1 MTPDA
6 WITVAVLA
14 ATIVA
19 LVSERFPAAVVTLM
33 AVITLFV
40 TGVVDHFGAFGGL
53 ANPAPITI
61 AALYVLA
68 AGVETTGAL
77 SGLTERILGKDRPAT
92 SERRELV
99 RICAPTAAASGLIA
113 NTPLVAMLAPRVE
126 AWCRKT
132 GRSASRYLMP
142 LSYASVFGGV
152 ITVLGTSTNLTVNG
166 LMTSAGMEPFGIF
179 EFSAVGLAV
188 AGSGVI
194 LLILVA
200 PMLLPRR
207 QGAGSRVNTIRE
219 FTIEMAVATGGP
231 LDGATVEAGGLR
243 HLRGVFL
250 VEIQR
255 RDHVIVPVAP
265 DEILEPDDRLV
276 FAGDIARIVDLQ
288 EMDGLTPVAQR
299 HLAEPGAALRFFEAV
314 VGPGLVGLNLREADF
329 RNRYGAAVFAIH
341 RAGERVGGKLGDVA
355 LRLGDVLVLVAD
367 RGFTRRWRDHD
378 GLLLVSAFD
387 ASVPLRRQKAWIV
400 QLTTL
405 ALVVSAAANIIDLTQ
420 AAILAAA
427 ALVVTGVLTVG
438 EARDAI
444 DLNTVLLVAF
454 SFGLGE
460 AVDAS
465 GLDTVL
471 ASATIDALDGFGKLG
486 VLFGVLVATLLATEL
501 LSNNAAAI
509 LIFPIA
515 VEVSSSAGVDI
526 RAMAVAILIGA
537 SCSFLTPIGY
547 QTNTLVYGMG
557 GYRFSDFTR
566 VGAPLTAL
574 AAIVATLTIPLV
586 FPL

>member
-1 MTPDA
+1 M
-6 WITVAVLA
+6 
-14 ATIVA
+14 
-19 LVSERFPAAVVTLM
+19 
-33 AVITLFV
+33 
-40 TGVVDHFGAFGGL
+40 
-53 ANPAPITI
+53 
-61 AALYVLA
+61 
-68 AGVETTGAL
+68 
-77 SGLTERILGKDRPAT
+77 
-92 SERRELV
+92 
-99 RICAPTAAASGLIA
+99 
-113 NTPLVAMLAPRVE
+113 
-126 AWCRKT
+126 
-132 GRSASRYLMP
+132 
-142 LSYASVFGGV
+142 
-152 ITVLGTSTNLTVNG
+152 
-166 LMTSAGMEPFGIF
+166 
-179 EFSAVGLAV
+179 
-188 AGSGVI
+188 
-194 LLILVA
+194 
-200 PMLLPRR
+200 
-207 QGAGSRVNTIRE
+207 
-219 FTIEMAVATGGP
+219 
-231 LDGATVEAGGLR
+231 
-243 HLRGVFL
+243 
-250 VEIQR
+250 
-255 RDHVIVPVAP
+255 
-265 DEILEPDDRLV
+265 
-276 FAGDIARIVDLQ
+276 
-288 EMDGLTPVAQR
+288 
-299 HLAEPGAALRFFEAV
+299 
-314 VGPGLVGLNLREADF
+314 
-329 RNRYGAAVFAIH
+329 
-341 RAGERVGGKLGDVA
+341 
-355 LRLGDVLVLVAD
+355 
-367 RGFTRRWRDHD
+367 
-378 GLLLVSAFD
+378 SAFD